1 MMVEKY
7 RIVVYY
13 GGTHIQD
20 LIIFGTKFG
29 VFPYL
34 IVFKK
39 STRLALFHAVSL
51 LFVEY
56 FAA

>member
-1 MMVEKY
+1 MTAEKY
-7 RIVVYY
+7 IIIVYY
-13 GGTHIQD
+13 GGIHIQD

-29 VFPYL
+29 GFPYL

-39 STRLALFHAVSL
+39 STRLALFHVVSL
-51 LFVEY
+51 LLVEY